1 MDDGSACVACPCPCP
16 CRPAGTAEYYLAPTA
31 CLEDPE
37 VGAVLAKLAENPK
50 VKGECFV
57 PAGASWP
64 SLVSI

>member
-37 VGAVLAKLAENPK
+37 VVEAIIKEKKEKIEQFSVYKPFL
-50 VKGECFV
+50 
-57 PAGASWP
+57 
-64 SLVSI
+64 